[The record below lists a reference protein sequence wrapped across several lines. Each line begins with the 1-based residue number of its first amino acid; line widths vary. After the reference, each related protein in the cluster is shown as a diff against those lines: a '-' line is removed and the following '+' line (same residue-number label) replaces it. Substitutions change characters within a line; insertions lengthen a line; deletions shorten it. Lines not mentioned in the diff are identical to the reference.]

1 MSKKNTHI
9 DVKDNGIKLANGI
22 GDELS
27 NLSHSLE
34 LHISKKLSEGTDNV
48 RTWQIKQNNA
58 IREFKN
64 ESGKIVNDTKK
75 NIKEKI
81 KNDDTVNLN
90 SKQAKRIA
98 TEVNDGALLLQSN
111 AIRTW
116 ENTKN
121 KILTT
126 LRVNS
131 ATSLK
136 EEVAKHIDSGLK
148 LDVVYKD
155 GREYKFD
162 TYFEMKA
169 RTDIQKDIADNMI
182 KAGQAGGVVFYI
194 AAYFGDCAK
203 DHVDYQGKIYV
214 DEKWESIAP
223 KDRIEEIREY
233 INSNNIMTVQDVVT
247 EKGNFLTSRP
257 NCRHYFQYVDIDSV
271 IGAKTDNDVSKLR
284 DQMNLNF
291 NGKYKPEKYEA
302 LQKQRL
308 NERKIRA
315 EKQEIEKQ
323 ELELH
328 LKPGN
333 KAIQSKILAGEAKVR
348 RIQAEQRELI
358 KSYNNLERSYDREAL
373 GNRVNLGTRKTL
385 THGHNSS
392 IIDVE
397 IDEMTPCL
405 RRNETNE
412 IVSTHFEEV
421 DFKKYKG
428 FKFDWSK
435 KTSDNSKL
443 EALYADGDDRIQ
455 GLLSYRIE
463 NGDRSIVVELVESSK
478 HNNSYYLG
486 NSKLKEYSGVGA
498 HLFAQAIKHSYEAGF
513 DGFIYFTAKTKLI
526 EYYKKELKA
535 KVMSGQMM
543 YIDTEDAK
551 TLFIKYYGEE
561 EYKKYATNNQ
571 NKN

>member
-58 IREFKN
+58 IREFKS

-136 EEVAKHIDSGLK
+136 DEVAKHIDSGLK

-271 IGAKTDNDVSKLR
+271 IGAKTESDVSKLR

-291 NGKYKPEKYEA
+291 NGKYRPEKYEA

-333 KAIQSKILAGEAKVR
+333 KAIQSKILAGEANVR
-348 RIQAEQRELI
+348 RYQAEQRDLI
-358 KSYNNLERSYDREAL
+358 KQYNNLERSYDREAL
-373 GNRVNLGTRKTL
+373 GNRVSMGAIANNLTYKSNSGTMKLGESVLFRKATSNKDFKYLTDKQFDSLIISAVKDGFEYERGTEFAKAMIGNNSAATIADYMFFGDKVRRVDVYEEIYHCRQYRDNKFFGMKHQDTL
-385 THGHNSS
+385 L
-392 IIDVE
+392 E
-397 IDEMTPCL
+397 IDAKEYLLKNAKKFKLP
-405 RRNETNE
+405 RNE
-412 IVSTHFEEV
+412 I
-421 DFKKYKG
+421 
-428 FKFDWSK
+428 
-435 KTSDNSKL
+435 L
-443 EALYADGDDRIQ
+443 ETKE
-455 GLLSYRIE
+455 LL
-463 NGDRSIVVELVESSK
+463 
-478 HNNSYYLG
+478 
-486 NSKLKEYSGVGA
+486 
-498 HLFAQAIKHSYEAGF
+498 
-513 DGFIYFTAKTKLI
+513 
-526 EYYKKELKA
+526 EYYKNELRR
-535 KVMSGQMM
+535 M
-543 YIDTEDAK
+543 
-551 TLFIKYYGEE
+551 EE
-561 EYKKYATNNQ
+561 NDS
-571 NKN
+571 